1 MPTPW
6 KLTLAYDGTDF
17 HGWQVQPG
25 LPTIQGTLA
34 DALVRITGEQVLPQG
49 SGRTDAGV
57 HALGQVVSFSLHS
70 PIPAPNLM
78 RALNRALPSAIRVL
92 AAEIVP
98 PDFHARYSATEK
110 TYQYRIFRARSGA
123 ICSPFLARTVYACPW
138 QLDLAAMQQA
148 AQAIL
153 EEHDFTSFAAVDPDL
168 ATRTRLQIEGN
179 ATSLS
184 ENIRTLYES
193 SWSSNADESTAEATA
208 SLCDFGPLQPDL
220 LRYTVRGNGFL
231 HHMVRNLVGTFL
243 EIGRGRHQP
252 EAMSAIL
259 AARNRALAGPTA
271 PASGLFL
278 LKVQYSDFSR

>member
-34 DALVRITGEQVLPQG
+34 EALVRITGEQVLPQG

-57 HALGQVVSFSLHS
+57 HALGQVVSFLLHS

-92 AAEIVP
+92 AAEIAP

-110 TYQYRIFRARSGA
+110 TYQYRIFPAGSGA
-123 ICSPFLARTVYACPW
+123 ICPPFLARTVYACPW
-138 QLDLAAMQQA
+138 PLNLAAMQQA

-153 EEHDFTSFAAVDPDL
+153 GEHDFTSFAAVDPDL
-168 ATRTRLQIEGN
+168 ATRTRLQTGTDVPSTDN
-179 ATSLS
+179 
-184 ENIRTLYES
+184 NVRTLYES
-193 SWSSNADESTAEATA
+193 SWSSHADESTAEAN
-208 SLCDFGPLQPDL
+208 LCDFDPLQPDL
-220 LRYTVRGNGFL
+220 LLYTVRGNGFL

-243 EIGRGRHQP
+243 EIGRGRLQP
-252 EAMSAIL
+252 AAMSAIL

-278 LKVQYSDFSR
+278 LKVRYSDFCC